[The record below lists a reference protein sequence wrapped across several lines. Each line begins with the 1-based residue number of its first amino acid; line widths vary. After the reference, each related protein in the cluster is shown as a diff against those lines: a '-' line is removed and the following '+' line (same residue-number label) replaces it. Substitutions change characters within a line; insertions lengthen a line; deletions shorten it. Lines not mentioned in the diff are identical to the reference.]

1 MHNQLIKDY
10 NFCEKVIKKHSKSF
24 YFAFNKLP
32 KEKARA
38 VFAIYTFC
46 RYADDS
52 VDNFNNSEE
61 KQSKIDK
68 IRKELD
74 YFSKGEIVD
83 SPLWRAL
90 ADVFERYD
98 MDLYPFWEQ
107 LEGQQMD
114 INFQQPHTLQEL
126 ENYCSYVA
134 GSVGRMLIPII
145 ASQSIH
151 GLKKEANDLGIAM
164 QLTNILRDVG
174 EDFKKNNR
182 IYLPLQ
188 EMSLVCY
195 THVDISDGKRN
206 KEFIMIWEKLANR
219 AETLYENFLN
229 QLDYFDKDS
238 QVPIRLSAQVYRGI
252 LDAIRGNDYNCFEYR
267 NYVPLPTMKQ
277 WLNQATSI

>member
-1 MHNQLIKDY
+1 MHKQLIKDY

-52 VDNFNNSEE
+52 VDNSNNNEE
-61 KQSKIDK
+61 KQSKLDQL
-68 IRKELD
+68 RKELEF
-74 YFSKGEIVD
+74 FSKGEIVD
-83 SPLWRAL
+83 SSLWRAL

-98 MDLYPFWEQ
+98 MELQPFWEQ

-114 INFQQPHTLQEL
+114 IDYRQPYSLQEL
-126 ENYCSYVA
+126 EKYCSYVA
-134 GSVGRMLIPII
+134 GSVGRMLLPII
-145 ASQSIH
+145 ASHSAND
-151 GLKKEANDLGIAM
+151 LKKEANDLGVAM

-174 EDFKKNNR
+174 EDYKKNNR

-188 EMSLVCY
+188 EMLLVRY
-195 THVDISDGKRN
+195 TNLDISKGKRN
-206 KEFIMIWEKLANR
+206 QEFILIWEKLATR
-219 AETLYENFLN
+219 SEHLYENFLK
-229 QLDYFDKDS
+229 QIDYFDKDS
-238 QVPIRLSAQVYRGI
+238 QVSITLSAQVYRGI
-252 LDAIRGNDYNCFEYR
+252 LDVIRDNDYNCFEHR